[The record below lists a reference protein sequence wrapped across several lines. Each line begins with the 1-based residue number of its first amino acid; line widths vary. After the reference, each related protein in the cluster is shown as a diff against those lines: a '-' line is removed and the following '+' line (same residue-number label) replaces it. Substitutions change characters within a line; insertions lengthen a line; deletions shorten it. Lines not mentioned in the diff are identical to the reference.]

1 MDNQDTKRI
10 LREIYILRHLDSSFV
25 VGLKNVFPSP
35 NFNTDK
41 TMYVLF
47 SSFSRRYVV
56 MDYMITDLYKVISSP
71 QFFEID
77 HVRYILY
84 QILCGTCNTDVMD
97 VGCLSEDLRLWLGT
111 GDCFPSAYASQGPLY
126 WTRVFQ

>member
-1 MDNQDTKRI
+1 M
-10 LREIYILRHLDSSFV
+10 
-25 VGLKNVFPSP
+25 P
-35 NFNTDK
+35 
-41 TMYVLF
+41 
-47 SSFSRRYVV
+47 SSFSLRYVV

-84 QILCGTCNTDVMD
+84 QILCGMLYIHSAGVIHRDIKPANILLNEVSVSLGLEVMD
-97 VGCLSEDLRLWLGT
+97 VGCLGKDLRLWLGA
-111 GDCFPSAYASQGPLY
+111 GDCFPPAYTPQSPFY

>member
-35 NFNTDK
+35 NFEKDK
-41 TMYVLF
+41 TMYVVS
-47 SSFSRRYVV
+47 SSFSLRYVV

-84 QILCGTCNTDVMD
+84 QILCGM
-97 VGCLSEDLRLWLGT
+97 LYIH
-111 GDCFPSAYASQGPLY
+111 SAGVIHRDIKPANILLNEV
-126 WTRVFQ
+126 RAV

>member
-25 VGLKNVFPSP
+25 VALKNVFPSP
-35 NFNTDK
+35 NFKTDK
-41 TMYVLF
+41 TMSVL
-47 SSFSRRYVV
+47 SGSLTSRYVV

-71 QFFEID
+71 QFFAID

-84 QILCGTCNTDVMD
+84 QILCGMLYIHSAGVIHRDIKPANILLNEVRL
-97 VGCLSEDLRLWLGT
+97 CL
-111 GDCFPSAYASQGPLY
+111 P
-126 WTRVFQ
+126 V